1 MLTLNRRA
9 VQSYGAVMTE
19 TRASDADPG
28 QLIQMLFDGL
38 LDSLN
43 AAEGH
48 ISQRCVK
55 DKVYHI
61 NRALRIL
68 LGLRSSLD
76 HVRGG
81 DIARHLGE
89 LYDYVSRRL
98 LVVNLNDDLE
108 ALREV
113 RDLMNEVREAWRLVP
128 AAARR
133 MRMM

>member
-1 MLTLNRRA
+1 
-9 VQSYGAVMTE
+9 
-19 TRASDADPG
+19 
-28 QLIQMLFDGL
+28 
-38 LDSLN
+38 
-43 AAEGH
+43 
-48 ISQRCVK
+48 VK